1 MTLGNFY
8 EIMVDIIGIPSND
21 YEQFLIYTCCVGLG
35 IFIILFVFQLFMII
49 SNMLKIRQK

>member
-8 EIMVDIIGIPSND
+8 DIMVDIIGIPSND
-21 YEQFLIYTCCVGLG
+21 YEQFLVYTCCVGLG